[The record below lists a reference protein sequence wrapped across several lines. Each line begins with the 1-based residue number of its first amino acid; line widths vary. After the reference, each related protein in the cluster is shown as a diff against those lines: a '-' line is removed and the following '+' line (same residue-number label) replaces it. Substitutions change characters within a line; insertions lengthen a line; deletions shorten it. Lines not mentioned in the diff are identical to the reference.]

1 MSITTISCMDNSDF
15 QHEEEIERHYQIVED
30 ETRTLHDRQ
39 LALKTISE
47 LVKRRSVCVVCKMEQ
62 EMGVKA

>member
-1 MSITTISCMDNSDF
+1 MTTATIQRMDNSDF
-15 QHEEEIERHYQIVED
+15 QNEEEIERHYQIVQD

-47 LVKRRSVCVVCKMEQ
+47 LVKRRSVRVVCKMEQ
-62 EMGVKA
+62 EMGLR

>member
-1 MSITTISCMDNSDF
+1 MSNTTIRRMDNSDF
-15 QHEEEIERHYQIVED
+15 HNEEEIERHYQIVED
-30 ETRTLHDRQ
+30 EARTLHDRR

-62 EMGVKA
+62 EMGLR